1 MCRLFG
7 LHAGSRPVRATFW
20 LLDAPDS
27 LSQQSRREPDGA
39 GIGTFE
45 ADGGARVSKRPLAAW
60 EDHAFAREARQLV
73 STTFLAHVRYASTGA
88 HTLVNTHPFEQD
100 GRLFAHNGAFHG
112 LDRLDARLV
121 ELGVVELVQGQTD
134 SERLF
139 ALITAE
145 TRRAGG
151 DVTEGIAR
159 AVGWIAAELPVLA
172 LNLIVTTATDL
183 WALRYP
189 ATHPLFILERDPS
202 AEPAPVAPLDAR
214 SHRIHSRSTELSAA
228 RSVLFATEP
237 MDHNPGWR
245 PLAPGE
251 LVHVGPDLAVTCT
264 FPFPD
269 QPAHPLTLADLDPSA
284 AASQTS

>member
-27 LSQQSRREPDGA
+27 LSEQSRREPDGA
-39 GIGTFE
+39 GIGSFDL
-45 ADGGARVSKRPLAAW
+45 DGGARVSKRPLAAW
-60 EDHAFAREARQLV
+60 EDHAFAREARQLL

-88 HTLVNTHPFEQD
+88 HTMVNTHPFEQD

-112 LDRLDARLV
+112 LDRLDARLA
-121 ELGVVELVQGQTD
+121 ELGVAELVQGQTD

-145 TRRAGG
+145 SRKAGG
-151 DVTEGIAR
+151 NVAEGIVR
-159 AVGWIAAELPVLA
+159 AVGWVAAELPVLA
-172 LNLIVTTATDL
+172 LNIIMTTATDL

-189 ATHPLFILERDPS
+189 TTHPLYILERDPA
-202 AEPAPVAPLDAR
+202 AEPAPAAPLDAR
-214 SHRIHSRSTELSAA
+214 SHRIRSRSTELSAV

-237 MDHNPGWR
+237 MNHNPGWR
-245 PLAPGE
+245 PLSPGE
-251 LVHVGPDLAVTCT
+251 LVHVGPDLAVTCA

-269 QPAHPLTLADLDPSA
+269 QPAHPLTLADLEPSA
-284 AASQTS
+284 AASQMS

>member
-27 LSQQSRREPDGA
+27 LSEQSRKEPDGA
-39 GIGTFE
+39 GIGTFD
-45 ADGGARVSKRPLAAW
+45 ADGGARVGKRPLAAW
-60 EDHAFAREARQLV
+60 EDRAFAREARQLA

-88 HTLVNTHPFEQD
+88 RTMANTHPFEQD

-112 LDRLDARLV
+112 LARL
-121 ELGVVELVQGQTD
+121 EERLQDLGVAQLVHGQTD

-145 TRRAGG
+145 SRRAGG

-159 AVGWIAAELPVLA
+159 AVGWAAAELPVLA
-172 LNLIVTTATDL
+172 LNIIVTTATDL

-189 ATHPLFILERDPS
+189 AVHELYVLERDPS
-202 AEPAPVAPLDAR
+202 AEPAPAAPLDAR
-214 SHRIHSRSTELSAA
+214 SRRIHSRSTELSDVP
-228 RSVLFATEP
+228 SVLFATER
-237 MDHNPGWR
+237 MNQNPGWR
-245 PLAPGE
+245 PMAPGE
-251 LVHVGPDLAVTCT
+251 LVHVGPDLVVTST

-269 QPAHPLTLADLDPSA
+269 QPAHQLTLADLAPSA

>member
-27 LSQQSRREPDGA
+27 LSEQSRREPDGA
-39 GIGTFE
+39 GIGSFD

-60 EDHAFAREARQLV
+60 EDHAFAREARQLL

-88 HTLVNTHPFEQD
+88 HTMVNTHPFEQD

-112 LDRLDARLV
+112 LDRLDARLA
-121 ELGVVELVQGQTD
+121 ELGVAELVQGQTD

-139 ALITAE
+139 ALTTAE
-145 TRRAGG
+145 SRKTGG
-151 DVTEGIAR
+151 NVAEGIVR
-159 AVGWIAAELPVLA
+159 AVGWVAAELPVLA
-172 LNLIVTTATDL
+172 LNVIMTTSTDL

-189 ATHPLFILERDPS
+189 ATHPLYILERDPE
-202 AEPAPVAPLDAR
+202 AEPAPAAPLDAR
-214 SHRIHSRSTELSAA
+214 SHRIHSRSTELSAV

-237 MDHNPGWR
+237 MNHNPGWR
-245 PLAPGE
+245 PLSPGE

-284 AASQTS
+284 AASQMS

>member
-7 LHAGSRPVRATFW
+7 LHAGSRPVHATFW

-27 LSQQSRREPDGA
+27 LSEQSRREPDGA
-39 GIGTFE
+39 GIGTFDD
-45 ADGGARVSKRPLAAW
+45 DGGPRVTKRPLAAW
-60 EDHAFAREARQLV
+60 EDHAFAREARRLT

-88 HTLVNTHPFEQD
+88 HTMVNTHPFEQD

-112 LDRLDARLV
+112 LDRIDQRL
-121 ELGVVELVQGQTD
+121 EDLGAAGLVRGQTD

-145 TRRAGG
+145 SRRADG
-151 DVTEGIAR
+151 DVGEGITR
-159 AVGWIAAELPVLA
+159 AVGWVAAQLPVLA
-172 LNLIVTTATDL
+172 LNIIVTSATDL

-189 ATHPLFILERDPS
+189 ATHPLYILERDPS
-202 AEPAPVAPLDAR
+202 AEPAPAAPLDAR
-214 SHRIHSRSTELSAA
+214 SHRIRSRSTELSVS

-237 MDHNPGWR
+237 MNHNPGWR
-245 PLAPGE
+245 PMAPGE
-251 LVHVGPDLAVTCT
+251 LVHVGPDLGVACT

-269 QPAHPLTLADLDPSA
+269 QPKHLLTLADLEPSA

>member
-7 LHAGSRPVRATFW
+7 LHAGSTPVRATFW

-27 LSQQSRREPDGA
+27 LSEQSRREPDGA
-39 GIGTFE
+39 GIGSFD

-60 EDHAFAREARQLV
+60 EDHAFAREARQLL

-88 HTLVNTHPFEQD
+88 HTMVNTHPFEQD

-112 LDRLDARLV
+112 LDRLDARLA
-121 ELGVVELVQGQTD
+121 ELGVAELVQGQTD

-145 TRRAGG
+145 SRKAGG
-151 DVTEGIAR
+151 NVAEGIVR
-159 AVGWIAAELPVLA
+159 AVGWVAAELPVLA
-172 LNLIVTTATDL
+172 LNIIMTTSTDL

-189 ATHPLFILERDPS
+189 ATHPLYILERDPE
-202 AEPAPVAPLDAR
+202 AEPAPAAPLDAR
-214 SHRIHSRSTELSAA
+214 SHRIHSRSTELSAV

-237 MDHNPGWR
+237 MNHNPGWR
-245 PLAPGE
+245 PLSPGE
-251 LVHVGPDLAVTCT
+251 LVHVGPDLAVTCA

-269 QPAHPLTLADLDPSA
+269 QPAHPLTLADLEPSA
-284 AASQTS
+284 AASQMS

>member
-27 LSQQSRREPDGA
+27 LSEQSRREPDGA

-73 STTFLAHVRYASTGA
+73 GTTFLAHVRYASTGA

-112 LDRLDARLV
+112 LDRLDARLTG
-121 ELGVVELVQGQTD
+121 LGVAELVQGQTD

-159 AVGWIAAELPVLA
+159 AVGWIAVELPVLA

-202 AEPAPVAPLDAR
+202 AEPAPAAPLDAR

-251 LVHVGPDLAVTCT
+251 LVHVGADLAVTCT

-269 QPAHPLTLADLDPSA
+269 QPAHPLTLADLDPFA

>member
-27 LSQQSRREPDGA
+27 LSRQSRKEPDGA

-45 ADGGARVSKRPLAAW
+45 AGGGARVSKRPLAAW
-60 EDHAFAREARQLV
+60 EDHAFAREARQLA

-88 HTLVNTHPFEQD
+88 HTLANTHPFEQD

-112 LDRLDARLV
+112 LDRLDARLA
-121 ELGVVELVQGQTD
+121 ELGVAGLVQGQTD

-145 TRRAGG
+145 SRLAGG
-151 DVTEGIAR
+151 DVAEGIGR
-159 AVGWIAAELPVLA
+159 AVGWVAVELPVLA

-202 AEPAPVAPLDAR
+202 AEPAPAAPLDAR
-214 SHRIHSRSTELSAA
+214 SHRIHSRSTELSGA

-245 PLAPGE
+245 PLEPGE

-264 FPFPD
+264 VPFPD

>member
-27 LSQQSRREPDGA
+27 LSRQSRKEPDGA

-73 STTFLAHVRYASTGA
+73 STTFLAHVRYASIGA
-88 HTLVNTHPFEQD
+88 HTLANTHPFEQD

-112 LDRLDARLV
+112 LDRLDARLA
-121 ELGVVELVQGQTD
+121 ELGVAGLVQGQTD

-145 TRRAGG
+145 SRRAGG
-151 DVTEGIAR
+151 DVAEGIVR
-159 AVGWIAAELPVLA
+159 AVGWIAVELPVLA

-202 AEPAPVAPLDAR
+202 AEPAPAAPLDAR
-214 SHRIHSRSTELSAA
+214 SHRIHSRSTELSGA

-264 FPFPD
+264 VPFPD

>member
-27 LSQQSRREPDGA
+27 HTEQSRREPDGA
-39 GIGTFE
+39 GIGTFA

-112 LDRLDARLV
+112 LDRLDARLAGF
-121 ELGVVELVQGQTD
+121 GVSGLVQGQTD

-145 TRRAGG
+145 SRRAGG
-151 DVTEGIAR
+151 DVAEGIVR
-159 AVGWIAAELPVLA
+159 AVEWVAAELPVLA

-189 ATHPLFILERDPS
+189 ATHPLFMLERDPS
-202 AEPAPVAPLDAR
+202 VEPAPVAPLDAR
-214 SHRIHSRSTELSAA
+214 SHRIHTRSTELSGA

-245 PLAPGE
+245 ALAPGE
-251 LVHVGPDLAVTCT
+251 LVHVGPDLAVSRTV
-264 FPFPD
+264 PFPD

>member
-39 GIGTFE
+39 GIGTFDP
-45 ADGGARVSKRPLAAW
+45 DGGARITKRPLAAW
-60 EDHAFAREARQLV
+60 EDHAFAREARQLM

-88 HTLVNTHPFEQD
+88 HTMVNTHPFEQD

-112 LDRLDARLV
+112 LDRLDERLR
-121 ELGVVELVQGQTD
+121 ELGVTGLVHGQTD

-145 TRRAGG
+145 SRRAGG
-151 DVTEGIAR
+151 DIAEGISR
-159 AVGWIAAELPVLA
+159 GVGWVAAELPVLA
-172 LNLIVTTATDL
+172 LNIIVTTAADV

-189 ATHPLFILERDPS
+189 ATHALYILERDPS

-214 SHRIHSRSTELSAA
+214 SRRIHSRSTELSVS

-237 MDHNPGWR
+237 MDHNPRWR
-245 PLAPGE
+245 ALAPGE
-251 LVHVGPDLAVTCT
+251 LVHVGPDLAVTST

-269 QPAHPLTLADLDPSA
+269 QPAHRLTLADLEPSA

>member
-20 LLDAPDS
+20 LLDAADS
-27 LSQQSRREPDGA
+27 LSEQSRKEPDGA
-39 GIGTFE
+39 GIGTFD
-45 ADGGARVSKRPLAAW
+45 ADGGARVGKRPLAAW
-60 EDHAFAREARQLV
+60 EDRAFAREARQLA

-88 HTLVNTHPFEQD
+88 RTMANTHPFEQD

-112 LDRLDARLV
+112 LARL
-121 ELGVVELVQGQTD
+121 EQRLRDLGAAQLVHGQTD

-145 TRRAGG
+145 SRRAGG
-151 DVTEGIAR
+151 DVTEGIVR
-159 AVGWIAAELPVLA
+159 AVGWVAAELPVLA
-172 LNLIVTTATDL
+172 LNIIVTTATDL

-189 ATHPLFILERDPS
+189 AVHELYVLERDPS
-202 AEPAPVAPLDAR
+202 AEPAPAAPLDAR
-214 SHRIHSRSTELSAA
+214 SRRIHSRSTELSDVP
-228 RSVLFATEP
+228 SVLFATER
-237 MDHNPGWR
+237 MNQNPAWR
-245 PLAPGE
+245 PMAPGE
-251 LVHVGPDLAVTCT
+251 LVHVGPDLVVTST

-269 QPAHPLTLADLDPSA
+269 QPAHQLTLADLAASA

>member
-27 LSQQSRREPDGA
+27 LSEQSRREPDGA
-39 GIGTFE
+39 GIGSFDP
-45 ADGGARVSKRPLAAW
+45 DGGARVSKRPLAAW

-88 HTLVNTHPFEQD
+88 HTMVNTHPFEQD

-112 LDRLDARLV
+112 MELLDSRLV
-121 ELGVVELVQGQTD
+121 ELGVAELVQGQTD

-145 TRRAGG
+145 SRSAGG
-151 DVTEGIAR
+151 DVAKGIAR
-159 AVGWIAAELPVLA
+159 AVRWIAAELPVLA
-172 LNLIVTTATDL
+172 LNIIMTTATDL

-189 ATHPLFILERDPS
+189 ATHPLYMLERDPA
-202 AEPAPVAPLDAR
+202 AEPAPAAPLDAR
-214 SHRIHSRSTELSAA
+214 SHRIHSRSTELSAV

-237 MDHNPGWR
+237 MNHNPGWR
-245 PLAPGE
+245 PLSPGE

-264 FPFPD
+264 FPFLD
-269 QPAHPLTLADLDPSA
+269 QPAHPLTLADLEPAA
-284 AASQTS
+284 AASQIS

>member
-20 LLDAPDS
+20 LLEAPDS
-27 LSQQSRREPDGA
+27 LSEQSRKEPDGA
-39 GIGTFE
+39 GIGTFDS
-45 ADGGARVSKRPLAAW
+45 DGAARITKRPLAAW
-60 EDHAFAREARQLV
+60 EDRAFAREARQLG

-88 HTLVNTHPFEQD
+88 RTLANTHPFEQD

-112 LDRLDARLV
+112 LARLEQRLL
-121 ELGVVELVQGQTD
+121 ELGVAGLVHGQTD

-145 TRRAGG
+145 SRRAGG
-151 DVTEGIAR
+151 DVAEGITR
-159 AVGWIAAELPVLA
+159 AVGWVAAELPVLA
-172 LNLIVTTATDL
+172 LNIIVTTATDL

-189 ATHPLFILERDPS
+189 AVHELYMLERDPA

-214 SHRIHSRSTELSAA
+214 SRRIHSRSTELSDVP
-228 RSVLFATEP
+228 SVLFATER
-237 MDHNPGWR
+237 MNQNPGWR

-251 LVHVGPDLAVTCT
+251 LVHVGPDLVVTST

-269 QPAHPLTLADLDPSA
+269 QPAHPLTLADLGPSA
-284 AASQTS
+284 AASQMS